1 MPSSK
6 KGIQGPR
13 PNPLRITKDLHKT
26 KKPSETPGRPPTVVY
41 EHTPKVIHTSPQE
54 FMGVVQQLTGR
65 SSTPDSSRGFFVE
78 QDRQTARNDDATDVV
93 EDPMLLLTLGRC
105 QNLEK
110 TSSSTVSPSLQFSS
124 PVAVRYSFQKP

>member
-13 PNPLRITKDLHKT
+13 PNPLRITKDLYKT
-26 KKPSETPGRPPTVVY
+26 KKSAESTQSKPPAVFY
-41 EHTPKVIHTSPQE
+41 EHAPKVIHASPQE

-65 SSTPDSSRGFFVE
+65 SSTSDSSIGFYRS
-78 QDRQTARNDDATDVV
+78 QDQTTGNDDTVGMID
-93 EDPMLLLTLGRC
+93 DTMLLLTLGRH

-110 TSSSTVSPSLQFSS
+110 ASSSVSPSLQFSS
-124 PVAVRYSFQKP
+124 PTVVQYNFSKH

>member
-13 PNPLRITKDLHKT
+13 PNPLRITKDLQKA
-26 KKPSETPGRPPTVVY
+26 KKPSETPSRPPTIFY
-41 EHTPKVIHTSPQE
+41 EHTPKVVHASPQE

-65 SSTPDSSRGFFVE
+65 SSTPDSGRGFFQS
-78 QDRQTARNDDATDVV
+78 QDQTDGSDDAIGSVD
-93 EDPMLLLTLGRC
+93 DSMLLLTLGRH

-110 TSSSTVSPSLQFSS
+110 AGSSISPSLQFSS
-124 PVAVRYSFQKP
+124 PSVVQYIFQKP